1 MAKWS
6 EERKQAARDH
16 KTAVVEAIRKRR
28 TEWEGPW
35 SVGIKTEGE
44 IYIADPFGTWA
55 QKKAPLTDDE
65 RKAING
71 EVG

>member
-16 KTAVVEAIRKRR
+16 RAAVVEAIRKRR
-28 TEWEGPW
+28 AEWGGPW
-35 SVGIKTEGE
+35 NVGIKTEGE
-44 IYIADPFGTWA
+44 IYIADPFGPWA

-71 EVG
+71 

>member
-6 EERKQAARDH
+6 EERKQAARERR
-16 KTAVVEAIRKRR
+16 ASVVAAIRKAR
-28 TEWEGPW
+28 ENWAMW
-35 SVGIKTEGE
+35 SPPAKVEGE
-44 IYIADPFGTWA
+44 IYIPDPFGPWA

-71 EVG
+71 

>member
-16 KTAVVEAIRKRR
+16 RAAVVEAIREARANWK
-28 TEWEGPW
+28 GPW
-35 SVGIKTEGE
+35 NVYIKTEDK
-44 IYIADPFGTWA
+44 IYIADPFGPWA
-55 QKKAPLTDDE
+55 QKKAPLTDNE

-71 EVG
+71 

>member
-6 EERKQAARDH
+6 EERKQVAKDH
-16 KTAVVEAIRKRR
+16 RAAVVDAIRKRR
-28 TEWEGPW
+28 AEWEGPW
-35 SVGIKTEGE
+35 SVGINTEGE
-44 IYIADPFGTWA
+44 IYIADPFGPWA

-71 EVG
+71 